1 LQPLRRAVAG
11 ALAGVAATLAMDL
24 VWYVRARREGSD
36 EGFAE
41 WEVVGA
47 LDSWDAAPAPGQMGC
62 KILRAIAGS
71 EPPVER
77 AAAISNAMHWI
88 YGTSWAIGYALAFDH
103 RRGWAGP
110 ALGAA
115 VWSADYVTLPLA
127 GLYEPIWRYDAPTLI
142 RDLGA
147 HLVFGTVTDVALRV
161 AERRASVRTIGST
174 RVAMRR

>member
-1 LQPLRRAVAG
+1 VSRRSHPLRRIVVG
-11 ALAGVAATLAMDL
+11 ALAGAAGTLAMDL
-24 VWYVRARREGSD
+24 LWYLRARREGSD

-41 WEVVGA
+41 WEVVGD

-62 KILRAIAGS
+62 KILGAITGS
-71 EPPVER
+71 EPPVEH

-88 YGTSWAIGYALAFDH
+88 YGTSWAAGCALAFP
-103 RRGWAGP
+103 RRRRWAGP

-127 GLYEPIWRYDAPTLI
+127 GLYEPIWRYDADTLI
-142 RDLGA
+142 RDLSA

-161 AERRASVRTIGST
+161 AERHAPV
-174 RVAMRR
+174 